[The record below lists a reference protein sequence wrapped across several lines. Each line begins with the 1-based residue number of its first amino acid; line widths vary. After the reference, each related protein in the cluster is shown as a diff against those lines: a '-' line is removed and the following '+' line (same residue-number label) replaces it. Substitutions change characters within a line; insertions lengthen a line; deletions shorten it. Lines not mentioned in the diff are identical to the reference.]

1 MPTCR
6 LSKREELIPLVPVT
20 SNLATT
26 FCVPPPPIVAAP
38 IAVAPPVL
46 AALLAPA
53 PASDGGV
60 ASINDDSGLPP
71 NVSASAAFNP
81 YGTLTKST
89 RDCSTPFGKF
99 TSTPPPPP
107 SPPLN

>member
-71 NVSASAAFNP
+71 NASASSAFNE
-81 YGTLTKST
+81 YGTHTKTTPDSST
-89 RDCSTPFGKF
+89 SLGKF
-99 TSTPPPPP
+99 TYTPSQRG
-107 SPPLN
+107 SP

>member
-26 FCVPPPPIVAAP
+26 FGVPPPPIVAAP
-38 IAVAPPVL
+38 IAVAPPAL
-46 AALLAPA
+46 TALLAPA

-60 ASINDDSGLPP
+60 ASINAASGFPP
-71 NVSASAAFNP
+71 NVSAITAFNAF
-81 YGTLTKST
+81 GTPTT
-89 RDCSTPFGKF
+89 HTPRLSPSLGNF
-99 TSTPPPPP
+99 TTTP
-107 SPPLN
+107 N